1 MPYPGN
7 YSDGVV
13 LYYSYMHVPEFIVPR
28 DVPYN
33 IGCEFFKDYKDNGY
47 NPVSL
52 QFDWKQVH
60 THTHFQV
67 AWLDTNTKY

>member
-1 MPYPGN
+1 
-7 YSDGVV
+7 
-13 LYYSYMHVPEFIVPR
+13 MHVPEFIVPR